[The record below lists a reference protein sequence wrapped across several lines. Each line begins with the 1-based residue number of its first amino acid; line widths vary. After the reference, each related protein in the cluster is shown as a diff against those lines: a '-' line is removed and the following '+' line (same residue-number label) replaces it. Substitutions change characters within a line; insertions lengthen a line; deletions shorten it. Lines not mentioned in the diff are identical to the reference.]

1 MDSQKLGRDAHPWT
15 SPLCFDPQTRNM
27 GQIPR
32 CRVPPSVDTRIGI
45 QVCRMG
51 YLNQWNQRQD
61 DRVVQELVLYCG
73 CLSCGSFHVGMVDV
87 VHLIDLVVQEL
98 VF

>member
-1 MDSQKLGRDAHPWT
+1 
-15 SPLCFDPQTRNM
+15 
-27 GQIPR
+27 
-32 CRVPPSVDTRIGI
+32 
-45 QVCRMG
+45 MG